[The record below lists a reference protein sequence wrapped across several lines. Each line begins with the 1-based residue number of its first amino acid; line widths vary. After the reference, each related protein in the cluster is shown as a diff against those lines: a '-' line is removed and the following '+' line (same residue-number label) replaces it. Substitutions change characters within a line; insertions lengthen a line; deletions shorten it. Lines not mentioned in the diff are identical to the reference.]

1 MWSAV
6 QKHGAIAA
14 ALVESKMHVTDL
26 ERLYDYHYWANRKLL
41 GVVSQ
46 LTPEQF
52 TQSVA
57 GSYGSIRN
65 TLVHVL
71 SAEWGWL
78 ERCGGERRGDR
89 LNPDDYPTIESL
101 EQAWTRVEQC
111 LREFLSRLED
121 ADLAR
126 EVEFSLSGGPRH
138 TLAVGE
144 LMQHEMI
151 HAVHHRGQ
159 VSLLLRELGF
169 TPGNFDM
176 LMYDEQRRSVPA

>member
-1 MWSAV
+1 MVGCSETHRAMD
-6 QKHGAIAA
+6 ATI
-14 ALVESKMHVTDL
+14 VERKMHVTDL
-26 ERLYDYHYWANRKLL
+26 ERLYDYHYWANGKLL
-41 GVVSQ
+41 HVVSQ
-46 LTPEQF
+46 LSPEQF

-78 ERCGGERRGDR
+78 ERCGGDKRGDR
-89 LNPDDYPTIESL
+89 LNPDDYPTLESL
-101 EQAWTRVEQC
+101 KQAWSRVEIS
-111 LREFLSRLED
+111 LREFLSRLDD
-121 ADLAR
+121 ADLAGD
-126 EVEFSLSGGPRH
+126 VEFSVAGGPKH

-144 LMQHEMI
+144 LMQHAMI

-176 LMYDEQRRSVPA
+176 LMYDEERRSVPA